1 LYKLATSGGGKVGL
15 LDGILSAALGGS
27 NVAGAAPAAAGGI
40 NADTL
45 INIASQLLQQHGGV
59 GGLVSAFNNA
69 GLGHI
74 VSSWVTTGAN
84 QPITAGQ
91 VSQVLGSGQLSQI
104 ASQLGVNPSQAGS
117 VLAQLLPHVVD
128 HLTPNGQLPATGSPA
143 AGSPAAASSMQGELL
158 NMALG
163 ALKSKLLG

>member
-1 LYKLATSGGGKVGL
+1 MGL

-27 NVAGAAPAAAGGI
+27 HTAGAAPAAPGAAGGLS
-40 NADTL
+40 ADSL

-69 GLGHI
+69 GLGGI
-74 VSSWVTTGAN
+74 VSSWVGTGAN
-84 QPITAGQ
+84 QPVSATQ

-104 ASQLGVNPSQAGS
+104 AAQLGLNPGQASS
-117 VLAQLLPHVVD
+117 VLAQFLPHVVD
-128 HLTPNGQLPATGSPA
+128 HLTPNGQLPT
-143 AGSPAAASSMQGELL
+143 AAAPAGAASVAGQSMQSELL

-163 ALKSKLLG
+163 ALKSRLLS

>member
-1 LYKLATSGGGKVGL
+1 MGL

-74 VSSWVTTGAN
+74 VSSWVGTGAN
-84 QPITAGQ
+84 QPITASQ

-128 HLTPNGQLPATGSPA
+128 HLTPNGQLPA